1 MINID
6 GIEYRTAAQ
15 WEKKHRHVLKGQLKK
30 GVERSWSSPNGNE
43 TMLFYSIEQT
53 RPWAKKDVEAV
64 NRRRRADAKAKRDAE
79 ERERIEGAARAEQ
92 HRKDLLDCWGLAST
106 RKPCRRAAATTPPT
120 SGAIS
125 ASSRLPGLGGG
136 LPDTEAIPHGITAL
150 PGMCAMTPT
159 ALKSCWRRGRAS
171 TTDFQ
176 TAGPTTATPG
186 GKRKKRGG
194 SKTLPVSLAVST
206 SLPASPVDPASVVNI
221 DNKDDENIVLDIGDY
236 PIVTDPIAPE
246 T

>member
-30 GVERSWSSPNGNE
+30 GVERSWRSPNGNE
-43 TMLFYSIEQT
+43 TMLFTASSRPAPGRKRTSRLSTAAVAPTPRRSATPRSANASRAPPARNSI
-53 RPWAKKDVEAV
+53 AKTFSIV
-64 NRRRRADAKAKRDAE
+64 
-79 ERERIEGAARAEQ
+79 G
-92 HRKDLLDCWGLAST
+92 GLAST